1 MGYKQ
6 KILILETFIKVQK
19 EDMYVV
25 FWEFF

>member
-25 FWEFF
+25 FRKFF

>member
-19 EDMYVV
+19 EDMYVI
-25 FWEFF
+25 FWKFF

>member
-25 FWEFF
+25 FWKFF